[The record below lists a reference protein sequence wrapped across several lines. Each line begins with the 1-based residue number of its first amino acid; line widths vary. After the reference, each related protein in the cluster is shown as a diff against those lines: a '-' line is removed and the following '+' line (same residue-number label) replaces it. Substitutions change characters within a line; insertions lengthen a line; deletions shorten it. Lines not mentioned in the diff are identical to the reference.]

1 MDMYAN
7 LTKTC
12 VEHCM
17 NYTKQFNGKAVNIF

>member
-7 LTKTC
+7 LTQTC

-17 NYTKQFNGKAVNIF
+17 NYTRQFNGKAVNIF